1 MVDNCLNA
9 DRCPFTCAKATGAC
23 ICAETCSGWADPSRK
38 GNAVA
43 TSSVKFSWIGDTMD
57 ENIRQIL
64 ENQEVLLLG
73 VSALLTPNCKGIL
86 DANGETH
93 KNAMMIKCYHD
104 TRKLLGK
111 E

>member
-1 MVDNCLNA
+1 
-9 DRCPFTCAKATGAC
+9 
-23 ICAETCSGWADPSRK
+23 
-38 GNAVA
+38 
-43 TSSVKFSWIGDTMD
+43 MD

-73 VSALLTPNCKGIL
+73 VSALLTPHCKGGM
-86 DANGETH
+86 DSNGETH
-93 KNAMMIKCYHD
+93 KNVKMIECYHK